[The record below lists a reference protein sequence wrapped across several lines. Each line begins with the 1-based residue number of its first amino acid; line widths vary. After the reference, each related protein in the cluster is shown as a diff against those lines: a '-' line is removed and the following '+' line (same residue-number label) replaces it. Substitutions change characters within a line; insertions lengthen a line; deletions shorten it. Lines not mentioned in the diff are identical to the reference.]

1 MRLPTRA
8 PHTSQA
14 GCRPRAR
21 RLSACNVM
29 EGLMIRS
36 SILVAALAF
45 AAPAWAQTA
54 PAPIIDAPALA
65 GAPPAPG
72 SPRDAGDRLSMR
84 PSVSAERLAQARA
97 DQAFDAWA
105 MFQPVLGDEFTAAR
119 LPRTAAVLTATMR
132 AVGPAINAAKDAYP
146 RTRPFADR
154 TMIQCDDPGEN
165 TAGSYPSGH
174 GAGGWALA
182 LVLAEIAPA
191 HADAIL
197 QRGRDFGESR
207 VICGYHFPSDIEA
220 ARLVAAGVIA
230 RLHAD
235 PAFRRDL
242 DAARREMARAFAN

>member
-1 MRLPTRA
+1 
-8 PHTSQA
+8 
-14 GCRPRAR
+14 
-21 RLSACNVM
+21 
-29 EGLMIRS
+29 MIRS
-36 SILVAALAF
+36 LILVAALAC

-54 PAPIIDAPALA
+54 PIIDGPALA
-65 GAPPAPG
+65 GPPPAPG

-105 MFQPVLGDEFTAAR
+105 MFQPVLGENFTAAR
-119 LPRTAAVLTATMR
+119 LPRTAAVLTAATR
-132 AVGPAINAAKDAYP
+132 AIGPAINAAKAAHP
-146 RTRPFADR
+146 RTRPFAER
-154 TMIQCDDPGEN
+154 IVIQCDDPGQD
-165 TAGSYPSGH
+165 TTGSYPSGH

-182 LVLAEIAPA
+182 LVLAELAPA